1 MEKNT
6 HHHVRRSVIGM
17 LLLLGLTIGISRPEA
32 AETVVVSAGAGL
44 KDAFNE
50 MRTAFEGQHPQVT
63 LRLNFA
69 GGPHLAG
76 QIEQGAQV
84 DLFGAANPLE
94 VDRLAARNL
103 VLERATIARNRMVV
117 IVASGHARRITQVG
131 DLATERVRLII
142 GTAQLPAGRYA
153 REFIRKVHA
162 AGVYDRFQERVMANV
177 VSEETDVRSIALKVA
192 LGEGDAGVVYVSD
205 ITADIRDKV
214 TVIPIAPAYNVAAEF
229 VLARISSGTNAHG
242 GRAFYEFVRSPAGVA
257 ILVKNGFLAP

>member
-1 MEKNT
+1 MAI
-6 HHHVRRSVIGM
+6 RSEAAIVGV
-17 LLLLGLTIGISRPEA
+17 LLLLGLTTGTARSAA
-32 AETVVVSAGAGL
+32 AETVVVSAAASL
-44 KDAFNE
+44 KDAFTE
-50 MRTAFEGQHPQVT
+50 VGAAFKGQHPYMTV
-63 LRLNFA
+63 RLNVA
-69 GGPHLAG
+69 GSPHLAG

-84 DLFGAANPLE
+84 DVFAAADPLE
-94 VDRLAARNL
+94 VDRLASKNL

-162 AGVYDRFQERVMANV
+162 AGVYDRFQERVLANV

-192 LGEGDAGVVYVSD
+192 LGDGDAGVVYVSD

-214 TVIPIAPAYNVAAEF
+214 TVVLIPSSYNVAAEF
-229 VLARISSGTNAHG
+229 VLARVSSGANAHG